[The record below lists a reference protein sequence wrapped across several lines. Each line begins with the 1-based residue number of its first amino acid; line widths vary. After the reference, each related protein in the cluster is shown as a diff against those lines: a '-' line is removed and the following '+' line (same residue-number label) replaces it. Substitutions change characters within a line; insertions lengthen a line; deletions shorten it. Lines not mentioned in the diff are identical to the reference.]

1 MHHSLGRD
9 LHPSEARDIAEI
21 TRDHTLSAG
30 TSARRRRT
38 RADSLARSLT
48 RRHEGAC
55 GSLSIGCADGRAPL
69 ALALWRPRR
78 ARIDPQQG
86 SSATPAHLHP
96 CHPAHLHPS
105 SPAPPPPVEPG
116 PASPPRPARPPPR
129 SPPPPS
135 PPPPPPPPHPP
146 RRPCPQLETYKARC
160 EAASAT
166 AAELNSSVENVR
178 ANLRAQDDSEPG
190 GGGGGGGFD
199 DRMDFEEDKQRK
211 SGRTKGKLAMGFG
224 PRK

>member
-1 MHHSLGRD
+1 MGELLSRWHSGALDALG
-9 LHPSEARDIAEI
+9 SI
-21 TRDHTLSAG
+21 
-30 TSARRRRT
+30 
-38 RADSLARSLT
+38 RSK
-48 RRHEGAC
+48 
-55 GSLSIGCADGRAPL
+55 
-69 ALALWRPRR
+69 
-78 ARIDPQQG
+78 
-86 SSATPAHLHP
+86 
-96 CHPAHLHPS
+96 
-105 SPAPPPPVEPG
+105 
-116 PASPPRPARPPPR
+116 
-129 SPPPPS
+129 
-135 PPPPPPPPHPP
+135 
-146 RRPCPQLETYKARC
+146 LETYKARC